1 MRLRWD
7 GGRDLGLRSSRA
19 AARGAA
25 VAALILT
32 SSANAGTAIVQ
43 FGGNLV
49 FGPTSQ
55 LTLEIGV
62 PIAGSGYDQLQAAGD
77 VGLGGALVLVPSV
90 PFEPTLGA
98 TYTVLTCAASSG
110 EFASVAGVQQSGGLD
125 LALRYTDDAVVIEVR
140 QRGDVDG
147 DGQLTASDTAIVQA
161 AASAGLATS
170 DYGAGDVDGSGQ
182 VDSSD
187 MTIVADAVAGA
198 APVPALSPAAQLAL
212 AGGLLGILFARRA
225 RAFTGGL
232 S

>member
-1 MRLRWD
+1 V
-7 GGRDLGLRSSRA
+7 
-19 AARGAA
+19 A

-43 FGGNLV
+43 FGGDLV
-49 FGPTSQ
+49 FGATSQ
-55 LTLEIGV
+55 LTLEIGA

-77 VGLGGALVLVPSV
+77 VGLGGALVLVPSET
-90 PFEPTLGA
+90 FEPPLGA
-98 TYTVLTCAASSG
+98 TYSVLTCAARSG
-110 EFASVAGVQQSGGLD
+110 EFASVAGVQQTGDLD
-125 LALRYTDDAVVIEVR
+125 LALRYAADAVVIEVR

-161 AASAGLATS
+161 AANAGLATS

-187 MTIVADAVAGA
+187 VTIVADAVASA
-198 APVPALSPAAQLAL
+198 APIPALSPAALLAL
-212 AGGLLGILFARRA
+212 AGGLLTILFARRA